1 MEWDVSVLKPRIWQL
16 NRIKIDDLQM
26 LNVYDGR

>member
-1 MEWDVSVLKPRIWQL
+1 MDWDVSVLKNRIWQL

>member
-16 NRIKIDDLQM
+16 NRFKIDDLQM